1 MVYVIA
7 RMWQLAMFSSIVP
20 DEPIVSVDTRTPTST
35 SLSWTISSDSVV
47 TGYRV
52 MWERD
57 ISLGC
62 PEPIEGSATTISS
75 TTSFTIDELEEDSS
89 YDITVTAT
97 NAAGNSEDTVT
108 AITEESGENVAIIV
122 VVSY

>member
-1 MVYVIA
+1 MI
-7 RMWQLAMFSSIVP
+7 FCSSVP
-20 DEPIVSVDTRTPTST
+20 NQPNVSVDTRTPTSI
-35 SLSWTISSDSVV
+35 SISWTISSDSVV

-89 YDITVTAT
+89 YDITVIAS
-97 NAAGNSEDTVT
+97 NGAGNSEGTVT
-108 AITEESGENVAIIV
+108 AMTEEASEKQPLLIYTEYFCTSSSICC
-122 VVSY
+122 S

>member
-7 RMWQLAMFSSIVP
+7 YMWQLAMFSSIVP
-20 DEPIVSVDTRTPTST
+20 DEPNVSVDTRTPTSI

-47 TGYRV
+47 AGYMV

-57 ISLGC
+57 TTGECSDVND
-62 PEPIEGSATTISS
+62 GSATIGSVGYTING
-75 TTSFTIDELEEDSS
+75 IEEDSS
-89 YDITVTAT
+89 YDITVTAF

-108 AITEESGENVAIIV
+108 AMTEEAGENVAIIV